1 MFIYK
6 LQIHSS
12 ISMWPLSIVCFS
24 AVCPPACR
32 ETHSDGA
39 QSVCRAVASSLEAF
53 QLLRGD
59 LTKISCPLL
68 NYNLPS
74 ASVLSL
80 PCSIFLHFGQK
91 NRSPS
96 LFRCQLICAFVC
108 AWHVRVRV
116 NLFQMQAEA
125 VCIWSRSTG
134 SSRAKAVAFLFF
146 FISLLQLPVFQ
157 SAPRFLMTSHPSQ
170 LLVFF
175 SPSVASLLFTVER
188 HITLF
193 PRPSTQPQVVVFDNV
208 ICYCSP
214 FSWSV
219 KLWNPLIETD
229 YQRIFLGF
237 SFLEVSPSYVQLGI
251 FSSLGKKEWNNWWF
265 VIVPGLGPL
274 FQGPRTFLTF
284 RAPSLK

>member
-1 MFIYK
+1 MCESVSDASR
-6 LQIHSS
+6 SS
-12 ISMWPLSIVCFS
+12 VHLKSLNRELKSQSCCFPLLFYFFSAAPCFS
-24 AVCPPACR
+24 IRP
-32 ETHSDGA
+32 S
-39 QSVCRAVASSLEAF
+39 F
-53 QLLRGD
+53 
-59 LTKISCPLL
+59 L
-68 NYNLPS
+68 NDFPS
-74 ASVLSL
+74 
-80 PCSIFLHFGQK
+80 
-91 NRSPS
+91 
-96 LFRCQLICAFVC
+96 
-108 AWHVRVRV
+108 
-116 NLFQMQAEA
+116 
-125 VCIWSRSTG
+125 
-134 SSRAKAVAFLFF
+134 
-146 FISLLQLPVFQ
+146 
-157 SAPRFLMTSHPSQ
+157 PSQ

-175 SPSVASLLFTVER
+175 SPSVASILFTVER

-193 PRPSTQPQVVVFDNV
+193 PRPSTQPQVVVFDSV

-265 VIVPGLGPL
+265 VIVTGLGPL